1 MTRNRRTMTF
11 QTKKTCHLPK
21 NLNRGSLS
29 NLCDADADSCERL
42 CRPPPYGE
50 GGVGIKKTIKLIQH
64 FVNKTGI
71 ELTLSEYLLREILDK

>member
-29 NLCDADADSCERL
+29 NLCDADADSCDRL
-42 CRPPPYGE
+42 CRPPPYG
-50 GGVGIKKTIKLIQH
+50 GGGGRHKKD
-64 FVNKTGI
+64 NKINSTFC
-71 ELTLSEYLLREILDK
+71 